1 MGVSQCGI
9 LKLIMGAHK
18 KDPMEHLNLDH
29 YHRLLA
35 SVEGVIAK
43 GDKIPCTT
51 MNGNMYSF
59 LYTNGDVAL
68 RLPLADRQPFLD
80 KFDTKLF
87 DGYGIVQKEYVTIP
101 GDLLGRTEE
110 LAPYFAMSHDYVK
123 TLKVKSA
130 KAKKQS

>member
-1 MGVSQCGI
+1 
-9 LKLIMGAHK
+9 MGATK
-18 KDPMEHLNLDH
+18 KEPVEHLNLDH

-68 RLPLADRQPFLD
+68 RLPASEREAFLA
-80 KFDTKLF
+80 KFNTKLF
-87 DGYGIVQKEYVTIP
+87 DGYGMVQKEYVTIP
-101 GDLLGRTEE
+101 ADQ
-110 LAPYFAMSHDYVK
+110 LASTADFTPYLAMSHEYVK
-123 TLKVKSA
+123 TLKVKPS
-130 KAKKQS
+130 KKGG